1 VSTSVMTR
9 GMARTLGAVAV
20 VAVLA
25 LTGCGALQPGTAVSI
40 GDERISTSRLDAVTS
55 DFCRAI
61 EPQLE
66 GEAESVPN
74 SYLRSFVAGTLAL
87 RSVADQVA
95 AEHGVEADGEQYLQ
109 RLSELRQGVE
119 SLPADVRDSV
129 IEIESAAAYVESV
142 QAAVGESVLDGAG
155 EDAELAAAGREE
167 FDAWISEHG
176 VEFDPSLNTDIK
188 DGSFSIRD
196 DAVSFAVSE
205 RAKAG
210 MAEQPNPVAAREL
223 TSAQRCGR

>member
-1 VSTSVMTR
+1 MRKSQS
-9 GMARTLGAVAV
+9 LGVVAV
-20 VAVLA
+20 LAVLA
-25 LTGCGALQPGTAVSI
+25 LTGCGAIHPGVAVEI
-40 GDERISTSRLDAVTS
+40 GDERITTSRLDSVTS
-55 DFCRAI
+55 DFCQAI

-66 GEAESVPN
+66 GEAESVQN
-74 SYLRSFVAGTLAL
+74 SYLRSYVAGTMAL

-95 AEHGVEADGEQYLQ
+95 AEFGVEADSEEYLQ

-119 SLPADVRDSV
+119 AVPEDIRESV
-129 IEIESAAAYVESV
+129 IEVESAAAYVQAI
-142 QAAVGESVLDGAG
+142 QAAVGEQVLDGVG

-176 VEFDPSLNTDIK
+176 VEFDPSLNTEIK
-188 DGSFSIRD
+188 DGAFSIRD

-210 MAEQPNPVAAREL
+210 MAEQPNAVSAREL
-223 TSAQRCGR
+223 TASQRCGR